1 MPPRIL
7 QNFFPEVLI
16 ILNLILVFNNII
28 NNFIIILIIG
38 HYNRR
43 EGKSKFNKIYEFEH
57 RLFDQNVKMAMTS
70 VSGHLLTLDFTGSY
84 RSWKACN
91 PVALF
96 DAPIIKFC
104 PENSLNI
111 KKTLEIEIKK
121 STFINFSC
129 LVIS

>member
-1 MPPRIL
+1 MPLRIL
-7 QNFFPEVLI
+7 QSFSPV
-16 ILNLILVFNNII
+16 VFTLFTIFHVEGYHRI
-28 NNFIIILIIG
+28 YVITIIG

-121 STFINFSC
+121 SIFRNYF
-129 LVIS
+129 V